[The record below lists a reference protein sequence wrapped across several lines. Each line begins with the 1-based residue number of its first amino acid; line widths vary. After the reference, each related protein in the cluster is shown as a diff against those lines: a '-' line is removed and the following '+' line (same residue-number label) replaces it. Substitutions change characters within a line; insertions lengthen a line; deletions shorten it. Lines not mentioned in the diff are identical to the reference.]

1 MEVMG
6 HVRGAGGR
14 GGDMERSLEGGQLME
29 EEEVP
34 HHHMRWRQ
42 MNEGVGGVGGE
53 RNGGEWGG
61 KCKFGGKIKLKG
73 EEGEG
78 QKIKYRSVHW
88 NNAGQIMAPINV
100 FFQIQQ
106 IS

>member
-1 MEVMG
+1 MG
-6 HVRGAGGR
+6 V
-14 GGDMERSLEGGQLME
+14 S
-29 EEEVP
+29 
-34 HHHMRWRQ
+34 
-42 MNEGVGGVGGE
+42 GE
-53 RNGGEWGG
+53 ANANLGE
-61 KCKFGGKIKLKG
+61 KIKLKG